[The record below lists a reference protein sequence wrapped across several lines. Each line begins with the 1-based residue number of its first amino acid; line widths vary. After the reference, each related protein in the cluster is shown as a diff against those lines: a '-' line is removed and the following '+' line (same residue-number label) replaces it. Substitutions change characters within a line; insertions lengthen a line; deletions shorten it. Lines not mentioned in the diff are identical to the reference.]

1 MRNNFPFVLIF
12 STILISSIGSQDKS
26 SIDIKNEIQSK
37 QQKEKQ
43 IRSEI
48 ERLKNEIKE
57 NAIATNNK
65 KNSIREI
72 DKQIKLAEKLLK
84 KVKEKERVLSNS
96 IQATE
101 INIQNK
107 EEEIEQLRKQ
117 YSDMVIYLYKNHS
130 DGHLD
135 ILLNSNNWNDIV
147 YKAKY
152 LEIVSQK
159 EEKIKNSLNAHITNL
174 NNEIINFVD
183 NLDRVSKEK
192 LVKKDEV
199 HSLAQN
205 MTKEK
210 SEIKSSKIK
219 KDELTKKQFEKEKA
233 LKDIKKLLEKL
244 YLEKDLAEKREE
256 KLRKKREEE
265 LRKIKEEEDRK
276 RKIINQKFAN
286 NKGKLQWPVSGK
298 IGEKQGE
305 YKHRHND
312 GSIVKGYNKW
322 TKIQTSK
329 NAEVRLPFDGIIS
342 SIDLLDLYRGVII
355 VDHGDQ
361 YYTVYA
367 NLNEN
372 LPESLNIGAY
382 YTKDTVIG
390 IVAEDENGKHGE
402 LNFGIWKFS
411 KDNANPQYL
420 NPEEWIK

>member
-1 MRNNFPFVLIF
+1 MRNNFSFVLIF
-12 STILISSIGSQDKS
+12 LTILISSIGSQDKS

-57 NAIATNNK
+57 NDIATNNK

-84 KVKEKERVLSNS
+84 KVKEKEKVLSNS

-107 EEEIEQLRKQ
+107 EKEIAQLREQ

-152 LEIVSQK
+152 LEIVSEK
-159 EEKIKNSLNAHITNL
+159 EEKIKNSLNTHITNL
-174 NNEIINFVD
+174 NNEIIDFVD

-199 HSLAQN
+199 QSLAQN

-210 SEIKSSKIK
+210 SEIKSSEIK
-219 KDELTKKQFEKEKA
+219 KDKLTKKQFEKEKA

-244 YLEKDLAEKREE
+244 YLDKDLAEKREE

-265 LRKIKEEEDRK
+265 LKKIKEEEDRK
-276 RKIINQKFAN
+276 KKIINQKFAN
-286 NKGKLQWPVSGK
+286 NKGRLQWPVSGE

-305 YKHRHND
+305 YKHRHSD

-329 NAEVRLPFDGIIS
+329 NAAVRLPFDGIIS

-355 VDHGDQ
+355 VDHGNQ

-390 IVAEDENGKHGE
+390 IVAEDENGKYGE

-420 NPEEWIK
+420 DPEEWIK